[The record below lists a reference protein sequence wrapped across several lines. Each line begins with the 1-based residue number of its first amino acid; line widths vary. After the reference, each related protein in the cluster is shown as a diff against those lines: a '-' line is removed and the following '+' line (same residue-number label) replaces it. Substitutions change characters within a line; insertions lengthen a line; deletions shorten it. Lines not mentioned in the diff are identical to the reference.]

1 MSVLDSIIAGVLEE
15 QERRELSRTELN
27 EKILQAG
34 EVRDPLL
41 SLRSRPFSIISEVK
55 RSSPSKGA
63 LATIEDPAALAHEY
77 EVGGASVVSVL
88 TENRR
93 FGGSLED
100 FTKVRDHISLP
111 MLRKDFIVNE
121 YLVRESRAYGAD
133 LLLLIVAAL
142 EGEKLQELYAVGK
155 SLGMHV
161 LVEVHDESELE
172 RALAISPEIIGV
184 NARNLKTLD
193 IDVNAFSQLIPK
205 VPNQIYRVAESGIS
219 SLEDVILARKSG
231 ADAIL
236 VGEALV
242 KSGSPRNVIAEFLS
256 VGKD

>member
-1 MSVLDSIIAGVLEE
+1 MSALDSIIAGVLEE

-34 EVRDPLL
+34 AVRDPLL

-63 LATIEDPAALAHEY
+63 LATIADPAALAHEY

-100 FTKVRDHISLP
+100 FTKVRDRISLP

-133 LLLLIVAAL
+133 LLLLIAAL
-142 EGEKLQELYAVGK
+142 DGEKLQELYAVGK

-205 VPNQIYRVAESGIS
+205 VPSQIYRVAESGIS

-242 KSGSPRNVIAEFLS
+242 KSGSPRDVISEFLS

>member
-15 QERRELSRTELN
+15 QEHRQLSRTELD
-27 EKILQAG
+27 EKILQSGA
-34 EVRDPLL
+34 VRDPLL

-63 LATIEDPAALAHEY
+63 LATIADPAALAHEY

-100 FTKVRDHISLP
+100 FTHVRNRISLP

-142 EGEKLQELYAVGK
+142 DGEKLQELYALGK

-161 LVEVHDESELE
+161 LVEVHNEAELE

-193 IDVNAFSQLIPK
+193 IEMRAFSELIPK
-205 VPNQIYRVAESGIS
+205 IPGEIYRVAESGIS
-219 SLEDVILARKSG
+219 TLEDVILARQSG

-242 KSGSPRNVIAEFLS
+242 KSGSPRHVISEFLS

>member
-15 QERRELSRTELN
+15 QELRQLSRTELD
-27 EKILQAG
+27 EKILQSGA
-34 EVRDPLL
+34 VRDPLL

-63 LATIEDPAALAHEY
+63 LATIADPAALAHEY

-100 FTKVRDHISLP
+100 FTHVRNRISLP

-142 EGEKLQELYAVGK
+142 DGEKLQELYSLGK

-161 LVEVHDESELE
+161 LVEVHNEAELE
-172 RALAISPEIIGV
+172 RALGISPEIIGV

-193 IDVNAFSQLIPK
+193 IDIRAFSELIPK
-205 VPNQIYRVAESGIS
+205 IPGEIYRVAESGIS
-219 SLEDVILARKSG
+219 TLEDVILARQSG

-236 VGEALV
+236 VGETLV
-242 KSGSPRNVIAEFLS
+242 KSSSPRHVISEFLS